1 MSSILIDSVTKSFGG
16 RRVLESV
23 TLAIPAGSLAVLC
36 GPPQAGKSVLLR
48 LLIGLEAPDAGR
60 LLVAGQ
66 DLAART
72 PAERSIGYVPQSFA
86 LFPHMSVFD
95 NIAYPLRMQNSHRD
109 EIRRRV
115 DEAAAVLRIGRLLD
129 KRPDQLSGGEKQ
141 RVAIARGML
150 KQATVFVLDD
160 PLVGLDFKLREAL
173 MEDLKEMRAALGAT
187 FLYATSDSLEALAM
201 ADRLAVL
208 DGGRLVA
215 NGSAEEIYHAPP
227 HLRAAELVGFPRCN
241 VLAGRIEHGCCTTTL
256 GAVRL
261 AGAGDVALAIR
272 PEQVRFADPSP
283 GALHGLGRI
292 GLIENLGADSVVHFD
307 AGGTRLVAVPSTD
320 SIAGLDVGDEVRF
333 SIEPSLL
340 SVFDAGTGDR
350 IAQGTGA

>member
-1 MSSILIDSVTKSFGG
+1 
-16 RRVLESV
+16 VLDAV
-23 TLAIPAGSLAVLC
+23 TLEIPSGSLAVLC

-48 LLIGLEAPDAGR
+48 LLIGLDTPDSGR
-60 LLVAGQ
+60 LLIGGR
-66 DLAART
+66 DLARLG

-95 NIAYPLRMQNSHRD
+95 NIAYPLRMQKSPRD

-141 RVAIARGML
+141 RVAIARGTL

-173 MEDLKEMRAALGAT
+173 MDDLKDMRAALGAT

-208 DGGRLVA
+208 DAGRLVA
-215 NGSAEEIYHAPP
+215 DGSAEQVYHAPP

-241 VLAGRIEHGCCTTTL
+241 VLAGRAERGRCTTVL
-256 GAVRL
+256 GTVRL
-261 AGAGDVALAIR
+261 DGEGDVALAIR
-272 PEQVRFADPSP
+272 PEQILFAQPSP
-283 GALHGLGRI
+283 GSLHGLGRI
-292 GLIENLGADSVVHFD
+292 GLIENLGAESVVHFD
-307 AGGTRLVAVPSTD
+307 VGDTRLVAVPSTD
-320 SIAGLDVGDEVRF
+320 RVAGLDVGDEIRF
-333 SIEPSLL
+333 SIDPALL
-340 SVFDAGTGDR
+340 SVFDSATGHR
-350 IAQGTGA
+350 IRQGVEA